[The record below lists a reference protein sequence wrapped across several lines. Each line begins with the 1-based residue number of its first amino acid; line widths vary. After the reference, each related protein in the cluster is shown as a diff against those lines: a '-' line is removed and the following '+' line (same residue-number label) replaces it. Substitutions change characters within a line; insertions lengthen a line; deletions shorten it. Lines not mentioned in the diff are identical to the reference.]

1 MTKINAPM
9 NLPQSAMSPEAFAAP
24 LLAWYDHHGRDLPWR
39 KRWPE
44 LANPYHVFLSELML
58 QQTVVATVIP
68 YFEAFRARWPSIDA
82 LAQASEEELLQKWA
96 GLGYYARARNMHK
109 AAKVISQDYKGQF
122 PDDEAA
128 LLALPGI
135 GPYTAAAIQAFA
147 FDQNAIVL
155 DGNVERVLARYLGD
169 KTALP
174 ALKQHLRA
182 TYPRLAPASRHSD
195 FAQAIMDLGAQIC
208 IPKAPRCA
216 LCPLRIHCAMADDEA
231 AALLPVKA
239 PKKVKPKR
247 AGVVF
252 VASHQGQALLETR
265 PDKGLLG
272 GMKAFPTAG
281 WHSKEAAAGTIEDA
295 PFQADWRLLNH
306 QVRHVFTHFELTLQI
321 YHAKIEP
328 SQIATRYHLQDPE
341 TAGLPSLFAKVWK
354 ILKQNDLTID

>member
-1 MTKINAPM
+1 MIRP
-9 NLPQSAMSPEAFAAP
+9 LSDISPEAFATP
-24 LLAWYDHHGRDLPWR
+24 LLAWYDSHGRDLPWR
-39 KRWPE
+39 KRWPK
-44 LANPYHVFLSELML
+44 LADPYHVFLSELML

-68 YFEAFRARWPSIDA
+68 YFEGFRTRWPNIHA
-82 LAQASEEELLQKWA
+82 LATASEEEVLQKWA

-122 PDDEAA
+122 PKDEAS

-182 TYPRLAPASRHSD
+182 AYPRLAPTSRHSD
-195 FAQAIMDLGAQIC
+195 FAQSIMDLGAQIC
-208 IPKAPRCA
+208 IPKAPRCE
-216 LCPLRIHCAMADDEA
+216 LCPLRSHCLMADDEVA
-231 AALLPVKA
+231 ASLPVKA
-239 PKKVKPKR
+239 PKKIKPKR
-247 AGVVF
+247 TGVVF
-252 VASHQGQALLETR
+252 VATTQGQALLETR
-265 PDKGLLG
+265 PDKGLLA

-281 WHSKEAAAGTIEDA
+281 WESKDALPGALDDA
-295 PFQADWRLLNH
+295 PLQANWRLLNH

-321 YHAKIEP
+321 YHAETSP
-328 SQIATRYHLQDPE
+328 SEDMMPYQWQDPDE
-341 TAGLPSLFAKVWK
+341 AGLPTVFAKVWK
-354 ILKQNDLTID
+354 IIKQNDLTKRSCD